1 MSRIRLLNLRP
12 PRTCVGVEILG
23 YVAVRKVPPMWVG
36 TMLVCEDVIFVP
48 RHPGCHLH
56 ARGTVREVV
65 GSLRLVREDAVALR
79 QPTVVLF
86 ERRVEE
92 AHRSSEGN
100 HEPWRRQLDQSADRF
115 ELAGPLLGADSYYFG
130 LRVLVAD
137 QVPAR
142 PRHLDG
148 YDIKLTDAFQRCTAH
163 LADRQPRVVAV
174 QERSATRIQEYRGVV
189 AHGRLFRD
197 KADPVTTVV
206 EIELLPRIQLHY
218 IAHADPIESVT
229 QVWRWI
235 AVHKQLR
242 MRRKPGQH
250 VGVHVVEVLVGQS
263 RVVHIEQPGVI
274 EMRVTWELVPGTLER
289 AAIRQPAIHDHPKVY
304 AVDSDP
310 RVAEEGEL
318 DRGRGH
324 DATASICLRR
334 STACD
339 ASLTITP
346 SARPITRSTWRS
358 LKTDL
363 DGGATSKN
371 PTGSQNSGI

>member
-1 MSRIRLLNLRP
+1 MTATSIQLTFLGHAGIRVDGVDLRMVMDCWLSDRGAFQGSWYQFPSNAHLDHARLLDVDYATLSHEHLDHMDADVLTRLPSHAKLLVHRYPSPNLRN
-12 PRTCVGVEILG
+12 RLDRVGVRNVVELDAWQKFYLNDRGDWVCFI
-23 YVAVRKVPPMWVG
+23 PEQSPM
-36 TMLVCEDVIFVP
+36 
-48 RHPGCHLH
+48 CHDASVLLYAGGASFLH
-56 ARGTVREVV
+56 FN
-65 GSLRLVREDAVALR
+65 D
-79 QPTVVLF
+79 
-86 ERRVEE
+86 
-92 AHRSSEGN
+92 
-100 HEPWRRQLDQSADRF
+100 
-115 ELAGPLLGADSYYFG
+115 
-130 LRVLVAD
+130 
-137 QVPAR
+137 
-142 PRHLDG
+142 
-148 YDIKLTDAFQRCTAH
+148 AH

-250 VGVHVVEVLVGQS
+250 VSVHVVEVLVGQS

-289 AAIRQPAIHDHPKVY
+289 AAIRQPAIHDHAKVY

-358 LKTDL
+358 PKTDL